1 MSAPEVTMHDRLASH
16 RHPLRIV
23 LAALAG
29 VAVLGSACGPAAP
42 SAGPAASPAASA
54 AATAATTPAA
64 QVGGTVTYGQ
74 NFPIQ
79 IADPHNQK
87 GSADHAIFF
96 NVYDRL
102 VELDQTTLQPKPSLA
117 VSWRST
123 GDTTWELKLRT
134 DVKFSDGTPF
144 NAEAA
149 RISLDH
155 AMSSASAK
163 AFTGNFAAVEAPSA
177 DTLVIKTK
185 TPYAQTIFNLG
196 VGQLSVIAPS
206 AIKQG
211 NDWLATHAIG
221 SGPFLLRE
229 WTPNERFV
237 LERNPTYWGADRPKL
252 DKIVIK
258 MLTNDNSR
266 LAALQAG
273 DVDVAVAPPA
283 QSVKQLAADPKLEV
297 VRSPQ
302 VSVWFVMYNLQ
313 DPVMKNV
320 KFRQALNMAVNR
332 QALNDQACEGLLRT
346 ANGWLPPEALG
357 GKDTDPSVRIAYD
370 PDKAKQLLAESG
382 VDLGKTTLSLVPQIP
397 LCGEP
402 VILAIQEDLRKVG
415 VKTEIVKVDAVTS
428 NDRYQKGNYQLGPQG
443 WQALDPDSSL
453 RRTWSD
459 KGPFAYPHVGRPDFE
474 AKLDQASATL
484 DDAKRYAIYKEIFR
498 QMIEDAW
505 FMPVFYQM
513 TIVAQ
518 TKKLQGMR
526 YHLILGTPLF
536 GGASLA
542 R

>member
-1 MSAPEVTMHDRLASH
+1 MHKRARLGPSTTRILAPLLTLVIL
-16 RHPLRIV
+16 V
-23 LAALAG
+23 
-29 VAVLGSACGPAAP
+29 VACGPA
-42 SAGPAASPAASA
+42 GSPATPGATGGA
-54 AATAATTPAA
+54 AAGAP
-64 QVGGTVTYGQ
+64 VSGGTLTYGQ

-102 VELDQTTLQPKPSLA
+102 VELDQQTLQPKPSLA
-117 VSWRST
+117 TSWKATS
-123 GDTTWELKLRT
+123 DTSWELKLRT

-144 NAEAA
+144 NAAA
-149 RISLDH
+149 AKESLDR
-155 AMSSASAK
+155 AMNSASAK
-163 AFTGNFAAVEAPSA
+163 AFTGNFASVEAPDAS
-177 DTLVIKTK
+177 TLVIKTK

-196 VGQLSVIAPS
+196 VGQLSIVAPS
-206 AIKQG
+206 AMKQG
-211 NDWLATHAIG
+211 NEWLATHAIG
-221 SGPFLLRE
+221 SGPYLLTE

-237 LERNPTYWGADRPKL
+237 LERNPSYWGPKPYL

-258 MLTNDNSR
+258 MLTNDSSR
-266 LAALQAG
+266 LAALQSG

-283 QSVKQLAADPKLEV
+283 QSVKGLGTDANLAV

-313 DPVMKNV
+313 DPVMRNL
-320 KFRQALNMAVNR
+320 KFRQALNLAVNR
-332 QALNDQACEGLLRT
+332 EALNTQACEGLLRT
-346 ANGWLPPEALG
+346 ATSWLPPESLG
-357 GKDTDPSVRIAYD
+357 GKETDPGVKLEYN

-382 VDLGKTTLSLVPQIP
+382 VNLSSVKLSIVPQVP
-397 LCGEP
+397 LCGDP

-415 VKTEIVKVDAVTS
+415 VASDIVKVDAVTA
-428 NDRYQKGNYQLGPQG
+428 NDRYQKGQYQLGPQG

-474 AKLDQASATL
+474 SKIDQASSTL
-484 DDAKRYAIYKEIFR
+484 DDAKRYGLYKDIFK
-498 QMIEDAW
+498 QMLDEAW

-518 TKKLQGMR
+518 TKKLQGIR
-526 YHLILGTPLF
+526 YFPILGTPLF
-536 GGASLA
+536 GGAWLSK
-542 R
+542 